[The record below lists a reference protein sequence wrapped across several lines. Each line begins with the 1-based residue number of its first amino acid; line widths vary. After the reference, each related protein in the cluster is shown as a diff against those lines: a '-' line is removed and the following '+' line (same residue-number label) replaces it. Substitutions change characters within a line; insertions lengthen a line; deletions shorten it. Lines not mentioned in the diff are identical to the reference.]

1 MGSLRGSFEKGW
13 GASVRIYSDPF
24 FIFIIIIY
32 FISIIIEKILIS
44 SIIKAI
50 MYCKNCYVD
59 IYDYEECC
67 VCMKCESL
75 FCMHCEQFNEDDLLF
90 TDDDNNVYKKKC
102 TNC

>member
-1 MGSLRGSFEKGW
+1 
-13 GASVRIYSDPF
+13 
-24 FIFIIIIY
+24 
-32 FISIIIEKILIS
+32 
-44 SIIKAI
+44 

-67 VCMKCESL
+67 LCMKCESL